1 MNPED
6 ILSSLSEKT
15 RKRLQEI
22 GYQNLTDIQLKVIPL
37 ILEKKDIIAQSQTG
51 TGKTAAFLV
60 PILERLEVISQ
71 PQVLVLEPVRELAR
85 QVSEEA
91 KKLSS
96 NRNLKIMT
104 ICGGESNKN
113 RQARDFRKGVDIV
126 VGTPG
131 RITHHLQ
138 TKSFRTDKLKFL
150 VLDEVDEMINEGFL
164 PSIKRIVQ
172 IIKKNA
178 TQCQIL
184 LFSATISPDVKVF
197 AQQFLNNPQLIISE
211 KEKKEESNIQ
221 QYYIKTPR

>member
-1 MNPED
+1 MNSED

-60 PILERLEVISQ
+60 PILERLEVVSQ
-71 PQVLVLEPVRELAR
+71 TQVLVLEPVRELAR

-91 KKLSS
+91 KNLSS

-104 ICGGESNKN
+104 ICGGETNKN
-113 RQARDFRKGVDIV
+113 RQARDFRQGVDVV

-131 RITHHLQ
+131 RITYHLQ

-172 IIKKNA
+172 IVQRNT

-197 AQQFLNNPQLIISE
+197 AQQFLNNPQLVISE
-211 KEKKEESNIQ
+211 KEKNKESNIQ